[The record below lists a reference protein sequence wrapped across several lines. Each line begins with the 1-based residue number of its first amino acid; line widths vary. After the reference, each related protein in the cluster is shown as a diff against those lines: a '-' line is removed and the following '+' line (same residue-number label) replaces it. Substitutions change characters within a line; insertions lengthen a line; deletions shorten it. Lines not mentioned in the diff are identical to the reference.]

1 MKIIVDAF
9 GGDNA
14 PLEIL
19 KGCEMAVKKYDVD
32 ILLAGSEE
40 TIVRVAK
47 ENGISLERMEIL
59 DAPDVIGMEDHP
71 NELRKSKKNCSLA
84 VALRALDEGKGDGF
98 VGAGSTGATLM
109 GATTIVG
116 RIKGV
121 KRPALAP
128 VLPKSEGIFMLID
141 CGANA
146 DCRPEML
153 VQFAKMGSVYMERVM
168 GVGNPRVGL
177 ANIGTED
184 TKGDALRQETF
195 PLLRE
200 SGLNFV
206 GNIEARDIPYD
217 ACDVV
222 VSDGFTGN
230 IILKLYEGVATALLG
245 MVKGVMMSSLK
256 TKIGAALIKKDMYGL
271 KSKMDYNEYGGAPFV
286 GVRKPVF
293 KAHGSSKAKTFCNA
307 IGQLKTYIEADVVGE
322 IARAMDTGAAQEAA
336 E

>member
-14 PLEIL
+14 PLEII
-19 KGCEMAVKKYDVD
+19 KGSAMAVEKFGVD
-32 ILLAGSEE
+32 ILLVGKEDVIRS
-40 TIVRVAK
+40 VAQ
-47 ENGISLERMEIL
+47 ENDISLAGMEIL

-84 VALRALDEGKGDGF
+84 VALRALSEGKGDGF

-121 KRPALAP
+121 KRPALGP
-128 VLPKSEGIFMLID
+128 VMPKADGIFMLID

-153 VQFAKMGSVYMERVM
+153 QQFATMGSIYMEKVM
-168 GVGNPRVGL
+168 GVANPRIGL

-195 PLLRE
+195 PLLKE

-222 VSDGFTGN
+222 VADGFTGN

-245 MVKGVMMSSLK
+245 MVKGVMMKSAK
-256 TKIGAALIKKDMYGL
+256 TKVGALLLKKDMYGL
-271 KSKMDYNEYGGAPFV
+271 KSKLDYNEYGGAPFL
-286 GVRKPVF
+286 GVKKPVF

-307 IGQLKTYIEADVVGE
+307 IGQVKAYIEGDVVGE
-322 IARAMDTGAAQEAA
+322 LTAAISTSAA
-336 E
+336 ESAEE